1 MFSHLGAGFDHQA
14 APFVALFTSVPG
26 VMANRLDAQE
36 VAQSIR
42 RITRLQR

>member
-1 MFSHLGAGFDHQA
+1 MFNHLGAGFDHQA
-14 APFVALFTSVPG
+14 ALFVALFTPALC

-42 RITRLQR
+42 QNTLLQR